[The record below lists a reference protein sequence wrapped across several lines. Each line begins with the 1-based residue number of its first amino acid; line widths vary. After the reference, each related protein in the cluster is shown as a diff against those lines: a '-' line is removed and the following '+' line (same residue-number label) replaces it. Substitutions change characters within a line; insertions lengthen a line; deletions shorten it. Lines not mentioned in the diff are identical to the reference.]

1 LAVSLLTGTI
11 TLHDVDD
18 LEAHLRTDLDV
29 QLKARGGF
37 LTGYEYE
44 DALSYFIGK
53 GWELSLVF
61 DPGRGWSFS
70 KFLRYKS
77 EYFYTDWLRQRHG
90 DARYGQNI
98 IPDELRDEDRPN
110 LDGFTPDV
118 IQMINTAFLSPMARW
133 THVEIAIPKFVHK
146 ETFVRIATGTVISQY
161 EARRR
166 LRAWEEELKAK
177 KDLLM
182 KNLLKEAA

>member
-1 LAVSLLTGTI
+1 MSLLTGTI

-44 DALSYFIGK
+44 DALTYFIGK
-53 GWELSLVF
+53 GWELSLVY
-61 DPGRGWSFS
+61 DPDRGWSFS

-98 IPDELRDEDRPN
+98 IPDELRDEDRPKFAN
-110 LDGFTPDV
+110 FSPDV
-118 IQMINTAFLSPMARW
+118 VQMINTALLSPMAAR
-133 THVEIAIPKFVHK
+133 THVEIAIPKLVHK
-146 ETFVRIATGTVISQY
+146 ETFLRIADGTSITPY

-166 LRAWEEELKAK
+166 FKDWEKELHAK

-182 KNLLKEAA
+182 RNLLKEAA